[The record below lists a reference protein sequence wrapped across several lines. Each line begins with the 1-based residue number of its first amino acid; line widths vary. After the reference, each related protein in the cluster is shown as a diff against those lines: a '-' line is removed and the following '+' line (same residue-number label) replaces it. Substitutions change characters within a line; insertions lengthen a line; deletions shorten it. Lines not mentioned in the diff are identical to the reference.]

1 MKRLYVQ
8 NEKQWEK
15 VCNKKYYSDRDL
27 QVLEIDNGIVLP
39 SKETEKPGIYRG
51 GFLMKMVTL
60 LQDCLEIVKN
70 LKKII
75 YIIV

>member
-51 GFLMKMVTL
+51 GGF
-60 LQDCLEIVKN
+60 
-70 LKKII
+70 
-75 YIIV
+75 